1 MIADIKPLEFPADA
15 ARREDGLS
23 GSAWAF
29 LVLVGAVAATLSWV
43 TLADIAPLQPSEW
56 VAFVLIA
63 VGAALAHLFP
73 VVTPRNQSYHTT
85 FVVLVPA
92 VLLLPAWLLPL
103 VVVAQH
109 LPEWI
114 KVRYPWY
121 IQAFNA
127 GNYLVNLF
135 AAAAVANVL
144 LGADELV
151 RNDELRF
158 AAAGLAAAAV
168 LVLLN
173 HAVLALMLRLAR
185 GHSLRESGLFS
196 FESLSTDLVLAA
208 LGVLV
213 AYAWTINP
221 ALIPFAIA
229 PLLLIHRSLSVPLLE
244 QEARL
249 DPKTGLYN
257 VRYFS
262 AVLNEKLEESLR
274 TERPLALLMI
284 DLDLLR
290 EINNTY
296 GHLAGDAIL
305 VRIAD
310 VFRRNLRVD
319 DVAARFG
326 GEEFVLLLPDT
337 ELVDAL
343 ALAERVRE
351 AIGKERVTVDA
362 IEETLSATVSI
373 GVAISPRDGSD
384 ANTLIH
390 RADLAVFRA
399 KIQGRNRVV
408 DGGAEPLADLLPNTE
423 RWMPKPTEQTLD
435 AGASAALHPATLS
448 GSTGP
453 SFPAEPVDDP
463 PPAVRDVE
471 KWASLAGI
479 MLTALGVAVT
489 FVQQPAD
496 IVALLTLAALVAGGQ
511 ALAFQAEAGAVSV
524 GAVGA
529 LAGAALIGSGAA
541 VVLAFAAVLADV
553 VIRRPPVYTSI
564 YNLGVLT
571 ASGLAAA
578 FVLSFGPGSVPTVRT
593 VAFGVAAGAVYYLV
607 NTSLLTLAIAAEEG
621 RALLEVWRK
630 SFAWLLPHYLAYG
643 AVGAIVAIAYEEV
656 HVYALALFL
665 VPLVLMRATQL
676 GQIRSSREA
685 NARLRDAAGTIHR
698 QNVSLEEANR
708 LLRARSTDALE
719 GLSAT
724 VDARDAYTA
733 GHSRRVRVIALR
745 IGEEIGLSQ
754 GELEMLTYA
763 ALFHDIGKIAVPD
776 AILMK
781 PGALSVAERAVMQIH
796 ADEGAEIVSRLG
808 FLADAV
814 PAIRHH
820 HENFDGTGYPAGL
833 ANVEIPL
840 GARIIHVADAL
851 DAMMNERV
859 YRPGRSLDGALA
871 ELGRRAGTQ
880 FCPRCVDAAIA
891 VAEHDTSVRE
901 TLIAVG

>member
-1 MIADIKPLEFPADA
+1 M
-15 ARREDGLS
+15 
-23 GSAWAF
+23 
-29 LVLVGAVAATLSWV
+29 
-43 TLADIAPLQPSEW
+43 
-56 VAFVLIA
+56 
-63 VGAALAHLFP
+63 
-73 VVTPRNQSYHTT
+73 
-85 FVVLVPA
+85 
-92 VLLLPAWLLPL
+92 LLLPAWLLPL

-127 GNYLVNLF
+127 GNYLVDLF

-144 LGADELV
+144 LGADGLV

-173 HAVLALMLRLAR
+173 HAILALMLRLAR

-305 VRIAD
+305 ERIAD

-351 AIGKERVTVDA
+351 AIGRERVTVDA
-362 IEETLSATVSI
+362 IKETLSATVSI
-373 GVAISPRDGSD
+373 GVAICPRDGSD

-435 AGASAALHPATLS
+435 AGASAAIAPGDPVRLDRAV
-448 GSTGP
+448 
-453 SFPAEPVDDP
+453 FPGGARRRSALRRPRRGEVGVARRHHADG
-463 PPAVRDVE
+463 AGRGRDVR
-471 KWASLAGI
+471 AAAGRHRRAPHARRARGRRPGAR
-479 MLTALGVAVT
+479 LPGRGGRRLGGGRRGARRSRPDRERRSGRARVRSGARGRGDPQAAGLHVDLQPRRADRLGPRSRLRPELRAGERADGPDGRLRRGCRGRLLPRQHEPAHPRDRGRGGKGAPRGLEEELRVA
-489 FVQQPAD
+489 A
-496 IVALLTLAALVAGGQ
+496 AALPGLRGRRRDRRDRLRGG
-511 ALAFQAEAGAVSV
+511 ARL
-524 GAVGA
+524 
-529 LAGAALIGSGAA
+529 
-541 VVLAFAAVLADV
+541 
-553 VIRRPPVYTSI
+553 RPRP
-564 YNLGVLT
+564 L
-571 ASGLAAA
+571 
-578 FVLSFGPGSVPTVRT
+578 PR
-593 VAFGVAAGAVYYLV
+593 AAGAD
-607 NTSLLTLAIAAEEG
+607 AGDAARDRSAPPG
-621 RALLEVWRK
+621 RA
-630 SFAWLLPHYLAYG
+630 
-643 AVGAIVAIAYEEV
+643 
-656 HVYALALFL
+656 
-665 VPLVLMRATQL
+665 Q
-676 GQIRSSREA
+676 RS
-685 NARLRDAAGTIHR
+685 AAGRRET
-698 QNVSLEEANR
+698 
-708 LLRARSTDALE
+708 RST
-719 GLSAT
+719 GRT
-724 VDARDAYTA
+724 
-733 GHSRRVRVIALR
+733 SRWRRR
-745 IGEEIGLSQ
+745 
-754 GELEMLTYA
+754 
-763 ALFHDIGKIAVPD
+763 
-776 AILMK
+776 
-781 PGALSVAERAVMQIH
+781 
-796 ADEGAEIVSRLG
+796 
-808 FLADAV
+808 
-814 PAIRHH
+814 
-820 HENFDGTGYPAGL
+820 TG
-833 ANVEIPL
+833 
-840 GARIIHVADAL
+840 
-851 DAMMNERV
+851 
-859 YRPGRSLDGALA
+859 
-871 ELGRRAGTQ
+871 
-880 FCPRCVDAAIA
+880 C
-891 VAEHDTSVRE
+891 
-901 TLIAVG
+901 